1 MIRAVE
7 DREGDREHRG
17 SVTPGMLECEACG
30 RVTVDVERGW
40 RAVHCIDRDDRLVLV
55 VYCAECA
62 AEELD
67 GV

>member
-7 DREGDREHRG
+7 DREGDREHGG

-30 RVTVDVERGW
+30 QVTADTERGW
-40 RAVHCIDRDDRLVLV
+40 RAVHSIDRHDRLVLV

-67 GV
+67 GA